1 MMAPKKRKIVMRL
14 RTLAALAAV
23 VALAAGCSASGGDKS
38 GGSGTPQVLVLAS
51 NDGVDLDGAP
61 AVQRFVDGVAKVS
74 NGRLTVR
81 VEPEW
86 QGGDDEA
93 RVIKDVGAGKADLGW
108 AGTRAFDLVDL
119 NSFRPLHAPFLVD
132 SYAAEAAVV
141 KDPLAKELLASTA
154 PLGLTGLALA
164 ADQLRFPAGVAKP
177 LLVPA
182 DFAGH
187 RFRTLPSQVQSD
199 GIRALGAEPTSQ
211 SVDEAMADGKLAG
224 LESMWWTYQQRSY
237 WGVAPFITA
246 NAAMWPRTLVI
257 FGNTAKMAKLDKTAR
272 GWLTQAATDASAWS
286 TTHAGDADTQHI
298 KRACQFGARI
308 AFATSEQL
316 AALRKAAEP
325 AYAAM
330 RADPAL
336 AATLQRVEALAA
348 AAGRPAPLAVPAG
361 CAYQPG
367 DETRIIPPAAG
378 TLTGPG
384 ASGDLPQGVY
394 RFSQS
399 KAELRDLGLT
409 DHDSTMN
416 AGVVTWT
423 MRGGSWTV
431 RLDAAEPSAASGTCE
446 GWYDVH
452 GDAVTFVTNTKV
464 PGGTCAPP
472 VWTARWSAQ
481 NGTLTW
487 RAVSIADYAA
497 VFAAKPWQKIG

>member
-1 MMAPKKRKIVMRL
+1 MMAPKERKFVMRL
-14 RTLAALAAV
+14 RVLAATAAV
-23 VALAAGCSASGGDKS
+23 VALSAGCSASGGDKS
-38 GGSGTPQVLVLAS
+38 GGTGKPQVLVLAS
-51 NDGVDLDGAP
+51 NDGVNLEGAP
-61 AVQRFVDGVAKVS
+61 AVQRFVDEVAKMS
-74 NGRLTVR
+74 SGRLTVR
-81 VEPEW
+81 VEPGW

-93 RVIKDVGAGKADLGW
+93 RVIKDVAAGKAELGW

-132 SYAAEAAVV
+132 SYAAEAAIV
-141 KDPLAKELLASTA
+141 KDPLAKDLLASTA
-154 PLGLTGLALA
+154 PLGLTGLALTV
-164 ADQLRFPAGVAKP
+164 DQLRFPAGVAKP

-187 RFRTLPSQVQSD
+187 RFRTLPSRVQSD
-199 GIRALGAEPTSQ
+199 GIRALGAEPTSAP
-211 SVDEAMADGKLAG
+211 VEEAMADGKLAG
-224 LESMWWTYQQRSY
+224 LESMWWTYQQKGY
-237 WGVAPFITA
+237 WDVAPFITA
-246 NAAMWPRTLVI
+246 NAAMWPRTSVI
-257 FGNTAKMAKLDKTAR
+257 FANTAKLAKLDKAAR
-272 GWLTQAATDASAWS
+272 GWLTQAAADASAWS

-308 AFATSEQL
+308 ALATPEQL
-316 AALRKAAEP
+316 AALRKAADP

-330 RADPAL
+330 RTDPAL
-336 AATLQRVEALAA
+336 AATLQRVEALVAA
-348 AAGRPAPLAVPAG
+348 AAPPAPLAIPAG

-367 DETRIIPPAAG
+367 DETRIIPPAVR

-384 ASGDLPQGVY
+384 APGDLPQGVY

-409 DHDSTMN
+409 EHDATMN
-416 AGVVTWT
+416 AGVLTWT
-423 MRGGSWTV
+423 MRGGSWSV
-431 RLDAAEPSAASGTCE
+431 RLDAADPSSESGICE
-446 GWYDVH
+446 GWYDVQ
-452 GDAVTFVTNTKV
+452 GDAVNFVTNTKV

-487 RAVSIADYAA
+487 RAVSVADFAA